1 MHKKE
6 PAYSAERQPLKQLPG
21 KLYRKPQLLVRLSP
35 AEAAHKKLE
44 IIRHRIENI
53 RNHPIKAPLK
63 IHPAPCGR
71 PSPNQNPG
79 WFPIGFER
87 CRPAG
92 TLPFGRRMGSPTK
105 EPVQYVV
112 EGIPLL

>member
-1 MHKKE
+1 M
-6 PAYSAERQPLKQLPG
+6 KQLPG

-35 AEAAHKKLE
+35 AEAAHKKLK

-63 IHPAPCGR
+63 IFLRRAAALLPIKIPDGFRLDLNVAVRQERYLSVGAWAPYEGAR
-71 PSPNQNPG
+71 AN
-79 WFPIGFER
+79 II
-87 CRPAG
+87 
-92 TLPFGRRMGSPTK
+92 
-105 EPVQYVV
+105 